1 MSWDK
6 LWWQKRVFF
15 FWSSI
20 VLRFFFFLYQ
30 ALPPCLPVPPSYS
43 STRLDNSDFCEQQ
56 RHYLYVQCPANVW
69 FLDCRSS
76 RAILSHQTSTPITQF
91 HPAAMEALFRWY
103 TGLLFSDRLF
113 LLALFFK
120 SVLICFPFLLYIFS
134 LLLPDSFCSRST
146 IQNVPTKLR
155 YCVNLTELQ
164 FWIWGKSW
172 QLCPNRPVPK
182 ILNPYKKSC

>member
-6 LWWQKRVFF
+6 LWWQKISVFF
-15 FWSSI
+15 RLSI
-20 VLRFFFFLYQ
+20 VLRFFFFLSQ

-113 LLALFFK
+113 LLALLFAVSGPTEYCSIFHFL
-120 SVLICFPFLLYIFS
+120 SVRPSVRPSQAWHLNFS
-134 LLLPDSFCSRST
+134 R
-146 IQNVPTKLR
+146 
-155 YCVNLTELQ
+155 
-164 FWIWGKSW
+164 
-172 QLCPNRPVPK
+172 
-182 ILNPYKKSC
+182 

>member
-6 LWWQKRVFF
+6 LWWQKKSVFF
-15 FWSSI
+15 RLSI
-20 VLRFFFFLYQ
+20 VLRFFFFLSQ

-113 LLALFFK
+113 LLAFLVLRVFLFV
-120 SVLICFPFLLYIFS
+120 SPFCCISFLFYSHIIFA
-134 LLLPDSFCSRST
+134 
-146 IQNVPTKLR
+146 
-155 YCVNLTELQ
+155 
-164 FWIWGKSW
+164 
-172 QLCPNRPVPK
+172 PVPQSK
-182 ILNPYKKSC
+182 TFPQNCGTLCKFDWTPILDLGKKLAILSQSASP